1 MPRAARRHATVAA
14 ILVALAALVYACRR
28 DGNAYAPEAAG
39 TFPALALERA
49 FAALTF
55 SSPVLML
62 QAPGDSTRWF
72 VVERNGRVLTFPN
85 NAAVTAAQTSAW
97 ISVTVNSTGEGGLL
111 GLAFHPNFP
120 ATPQAFLSYTRAGP
134 DSAHPLT
141 SVIARFTS
149 RDGGATLDPATED
162 VLLTLDQP
170 YANHNG
176 GHVAFDAAGKL
187 FIGFGDGGSAND
199 PLDYGQNPNVL
210 FGKLL
215 RIDVDAAPAP
225 GKRYAIPADNP
236 YAQGGGAPEIFAT
249 GLRNPWRW
257 SFDRAN
263 GRLWLADVGQ
273 NRWEEVNL
281 IERGRNYGWRPCEGA
296 HRRGSDAPCATPAY
310 TDPVAEYDH
319 GRGCSVTGGYV
330 YRGARIP
337 ALAGAYLFGD
347 FCSGTIWALRE
358 NGARPAIMEPVIA
371 SGLSIVSF
379 GQGHDG
385 EVYVVDF
392 AGTLHRLTS
401 AARAP

>member
-1 MPRAARRHATVAA
+1 MPHTARRYAVAA
-14 ILVALAALVYACRR
+14 VSLVAVAALVCACRR
-28 DGNAYAPEAAG
+28 DGNAYGPEGTG

-49 FAALTF
+49 FPALNF
-55 SSPVLML
+55 RNPVLLL

-72 VVERNGRVLTFPN
+72 VVERGGQVLAFPN
-85 NAAVTAAQTSAW
+85 DAGAAPAPLKPVLRIAVNTA
-97 ISVTVNSTGEGGLL
+97 GEGGLL
-111 GLAFHPNFP
+111 GMAFHPNYP
-120 ATPQAFLSYTRAGP
+120 VTPHAFLSYTRSGP
-134 DSAHPLT
+134 DSDHPLT
-141 SVIARFTS
+141 SVVARFTS
-149 RDGGATLDPATED
+149 RDGGTTLDAASED

-176 GHVAFDAAGKL
+176 GHIAFDSAGKL
-187 FIGFGDGGSAND
+187 FIGFGDGGSGND
-199 PLDYGQNPNVL
+199 PLNYGQNLNVL

-215 RIDVDAAPAP
+215 RIDVDAAPAM

-236 YAQGGGAPEIFAT
+236 FAAGGGAPENFAW

-263 GRLWLADVGQ
+263 GRLWLGDVGQ
-273 NRWEEVNL
+273 SRWEEVNV

-296 HRRGSDAPCATPAY
+296 HRRGGDAPCANPAY

-319 GRGCSVTGGYV
+319 GHGCSVTGGHV

-358 NGARPAIMEPVIA
+358 TGGGATVVEPVIR

-379 GQGHDG
+379 GQEHDG

-392 AGTLHRLTS
+392 SGTLQRVI
-401 AARAP
+401 PKP